1 VDRVNWATKDCFNAA
16 GQLARVGARDQVRP
30 DVIHGQLKR
39 YVQDL
44 LKKASEAG
52 FAEADRRAMAY
63 ALVALIDETAMT
75 SDGPL
80 REYWAR
86 EPLQLALFQDN
97 LAGENF
103 FVELERVRQ
112 AGRERI
118 DVLRVFYQCL
128 LLGFQGRYRV
138 RGAEIALADL
148 IESVRAQIVREL
160 PMPEV
165 LAPNGLRPNEGLVAR
180 SHAVPLVWI
189 SAGLVTLALVLY
201 LGLQVSL
208 RDHVTQFSAW
218 VSRYAGT

>member
-1 VDRVNWATKDCFNAA
+1 VDRVNWVTKDCFHAV
-16 GQLARVGARDQVRP
+16 GQLARVGTRDEVRP
-30 DVIHGQLKR
+30 DVIHAQLKR
-39 YVQDL
+39 YVQEL
-44 LKKASEAG
+44 LKRGSEAG
-52 FAEADRRAMAY
+52 YAEADRRAMAY
-63 ALVALIDETAMT
+63 ALVALIDETVMNT
-75 SDGPL
+75 EGPL

-86 EPLQLALFQDN
+86 EPLQLVLFQDN

-118 DVLRVFYQCL
+118 DVLRVYYQCL

-148 IESVRAQIVREL
+148 LESVRVQVLREL

-165 LAPNGLRPNEGLVAR
+165 LAPNGLRPNEGVVAR
-180 SHAVPLVWI
+180 SHSVPLVWI
-189 SAGLVTLALVLY
+189 SLGLVALALVLY

-208 RDHVTQFSAW
+208 RDHATQFSAW
-218 VSRYAGT
+218 VSRYAGA